1 MFLDGKSKV
10 KITISKLIVVA
21 FWQSNLKW
29 CGHLWQLISL
39 VPTTRW
45 AANEMQNC
53 FQPNNS
59 CLDISV

>member
-29 CGHLWQLISL
+29 CAHLWQLISL